1 MRRTI
6 LGLLAACPL
15 LVSAAEIAQQ
25 PGLWE
30 VTVSLHPGEG
40 MPDLPPEALILME
53 QAGLQ
58 NPFKPFSRQVCVTP
72 DQVAK
77 GAVPAFQD
85 EDSGCVVKNGQRKG
99 DTITADFECN
109 GDIKGK
115 GDLKT
120 TLTSPASYVGDTRFA
135 GNAADGMV
143 LNMTSDF
150 RGKWVA
156 QSCGQ
161 VQPIR

>member
-1 MRRTI
+1 MRRMI
-6 LGLLAACPL
+6 PWLLAACPL
-15 LVSAAEIAQQ
+15 AASADIAQQ

-30 VTVSLHPGEG
+30 VTVSIHPGEG
-40 MPDLPPEALILME
+40 MPDLPPEALLLME

-85 EDSGCVVKNGQRKG
+85 EDSGCVVKNGNRKG
-99 DTITADFECN
+99 DLITADFECN
-109 GDIKGK
+109 GDIRGK

-120 TLTSPASYVGDTRFA
+120 TLTSPTTYTGDTRFA
-135 GNAADGMV
+135 GSSVDGMV
-143 LNMTSDF
+143 LNATSDF
-150 RGKWVA
+150 RGKWLS
-156 QSCGQ
+156 QSCGNI
-161 VQPIR
+161 QPIR

>member
-1 MRRTI
+1 MRRVVP
-6 LGLLAACPL
+6 LLLAACPL
-15 LVSAAEIAQQ
+15 AVSAEIAQQ

-30 VTVSLHPGEG
+30 VTITIHPGEG
-40 MPDLPPEALILME
+40 MPDLPPEALLLME

-58 NPFKPFSRQVCVTP
+58 NPFKPFSREVCVTP

-85 EDSGCVVKNGQRKG
+85 EDSGCAVTNGQRKG
-99 DTITADFECN
+99 DVITADFACN

-120 TLTSPASYVGDTRFA
+120 TLTSPTSYVGDTRFA
-135 GNAADGMV
+135 GSGADGMV

-150 RGKWVA
+150 RGKWLA
-156 QSCGQ
+156 ASCGR